1 MEKKERKKTGRP
13 FAIKSREELQEKID
27 KYFADCEAKPMVIDG
42 KIMLDKNGFPIYDG
56 GRPLTMSGL
65 AYSLGI
71 DRTTLINY
79 GKSDEYGD
87 IVARAKN
94 RVEQYMEERLFDKD
108 GANGAKFALSNNY
121 SGWAEKQDIKTDN
134 STKIEV
140 VLPEA
145 VDQYAD

>member
-1 MEKKERKKTGRP
+1 MEERARKKTGRP
-13 FAIKSREELQEKID
+13 FAIKSRKELQEKID
-27 KYFADCEAKPMVIDG
+27 KYFADCEPNPLIVDG
-42 KIMLDKNGFPIYDG
+42 VAVLDKNGLPVYTG

-79 GKSDEYGD
+79 GKSEEYGD

-121 SGWAEKQDIKTDN
+121 DGWAEKQETKNDN
-134 STKIEV
+134 NTKIEI